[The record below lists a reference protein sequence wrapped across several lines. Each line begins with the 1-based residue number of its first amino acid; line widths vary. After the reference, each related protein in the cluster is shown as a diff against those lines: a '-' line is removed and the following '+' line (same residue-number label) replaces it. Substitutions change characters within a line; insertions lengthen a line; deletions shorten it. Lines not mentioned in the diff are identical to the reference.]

1 MSKMGSCLLD
11 QEEKG
16 TMAHDEKKHYVH
28 LSELSAIAEVELAEL
43 RGAEVFCDLFTAGP
57 NAYFDAD
64 LFFNKC
70 RQMRGKVA

>member
-1 MSKMGSCLLD
+1 MSKMGSYLLD
-11 QEEKG
+11 QEEKE
-16 TMAHDEKKHYVH
+16 TMAHDEKKHHIH

-43 RGAEVFCDLFTAGP
+43 RGAEVFCDLFTTGP

-70 RQMRGKVA
+70 RQKRGKVA

>member
-1 MSKMGSCLLD
+1 M
-11 QEEKG
+11 E
-16 TMAHDEKKHYVH
+16 DEKKHHIH

-57 NAYFDAD
+57 NAYFDED

-70 RQMRGKVA
+70 RQKREKVA

>member
-16 TMAHDEKKHYVH
+16 TMEDEKKHHIH

-57 NAYFDAD
+57 NACFDAD

-70 RQMRGKVA
+70 RQIRGKVA

>member
-1 MSKMGSCLLD
+1 MSKMGSHLLD

-16 TMAHDEKKHYVH
+16 TMAHDGEKYHAN
-28 LSELSAIAEVELAEL
+28 LAELSAIAEVELAEL

-70 RQMRGKVA
+70 RQIRGKVA